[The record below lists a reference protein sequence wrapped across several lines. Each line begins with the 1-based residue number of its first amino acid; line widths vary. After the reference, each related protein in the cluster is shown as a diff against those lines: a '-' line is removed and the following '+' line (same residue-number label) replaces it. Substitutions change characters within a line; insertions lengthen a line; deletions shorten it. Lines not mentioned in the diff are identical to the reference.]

1 MKDVIRLTG
10 MSFYG
15 YHGVTAAEKE
25 TGGLFEVD
33 CELEVDLA
41 DAGRSDRLGDS
52 VDYREVHHLI
62 RETVEGK
69 AFSLLEG
76 LAGKLAVK
84 ILDSFPVYRVT
95 LRVRKIKPPIPGYV
109 RHIEVELSRAQ
120 TDPSKL
126 LGNRDNQ
133 SDKERRG

>member
-1 MKDVIRLTG
+1 MKDVIRLCG

-33 CELEVDLA
+33 CEMEVDLA
-41 DAGRSDRLGDS
+41 EAGRSDRLGDTI
-52 VDYREVHHLI
+52 DYRQVHQLI
-62 RETVEGK
+62 RDTVEGK

-76 LAGKLAVK
+76 LAGKLAAK
-84 ILDSFPVYRVT
+84 ILDTFPVYRVT
-95 LRVRKIKPPIPGYV
+95 LRVRKMKPPIPGYV
-109 RHIEVELSRAQ
+109 KHIEVELTREQ

-126 LGNRDNQ
+126 LGDGN
-133 SDKERRG
+133 E

>member
-1 MKDVIRLTG
+1 MKDTIRLTG

-41 DAGRSDRLGDS
+41 EPSLSDRLRDT
-52 VDYREVHHLI
+52 VDYHKVHQMI
-62 RETVEGK
+62 RDTVEGT

-76 LAGKLAVK
+76 LAGRLAAK
-84 ILDSFPVYRVT
+84 ILDEFPVYRVT
-95 LRVRKIKPPIPGYV
+95 LRVRKMRPPIPGFLK
-109 RHIEVELSRAQ
+109 HIEVEISRAQ
-120 TDPSKL
+120 TDPTRL
-126 LGNRDNQ
+126 LDNQ
-133 SDKERRG
+133 AAAAKKE

>member
-1 MKDVIRLTG
+1 MKDVIRLCG

-25 TGGLFEVD
+25 TGSLFEVD

-41 DAGRSDRLGDS
+41 DAGRTDRLRDTI
-52 VDYREVHHLI
+52 DYQQVHHLI

-76 LAGKLAVK
+76 LAGRLATK
-84 ILDSFPVYRVT
+84 ILDTFPVYRVT
-95 LRVRKIKPPIPGYV
+95 LRVRKVKPPIPGYV
-109 RHIEVELSRAQ
+109 KHIEVELTRAQ

-126 LGNRDNQ
+126 LADR
-133 SDKERRG
+133 SDQTPKE

>member
-41 DAGRSDRLGDS
+41 DAGQSDRLTDTI
-52 VDYREVHHLI
+52 DYHAVYSLI
-62 RETVEGK
+62 RDTVEGK

-76 LAGKLAVK
+76 LAGRLAAKV
-84 ILDSFPVYRVT
+84 LDMFPVYQVT
-95 LRVRKIKPPIPGYV
+95 LRVRKMSPPIPGYV
-109 RHIEVELSRAQ
+109 RHIEVELTRAQ
-120 TDPSKL
+120 GDPSKL
-126 LGNRDNQ
+126 LDIRNR
-133 SDKERRG
+133 KP